1 MNYDD
6 DKVRRRTNARDS
18 YDDDMYD
25 DEPREDTRRRRSTAP
40 TYDNRPAQSSR
51 NTYEGRSAQSSR
63 NAYEGRSAQG
73 SHSSYEGR
81 SAQSSRSSYEG
92 RSAQGSHSS
101 YEGRSAQSSRNVY
114 EGRSTQ
120 CSRQYASASRR
131 YSDDERRGTSYDDY
145 AARRSYSRVDDDY
158 DDEPVQHRAMRRA
171 SENYSHAQTEYA
183 RPRNSQSRR
192 GVREEDD
199 YDFAERSRSYGSHSR
214 KPNNTG
220 KYVAI
225 ALLAAVLIIA
235 IPLSIRGGLFSGLTA
250 SVAGLGTVPTA
261 QTPFEDVFAS
271 PTPDPAATEVPAPT
285 EQPTELPTFAPTEVP
300 GRVLDPDKKAIALT
314 FDDGP
319 SKQTR
324 KILATLAEYDGR
336 ATFFTVGERLD
347 DYSETLQM
355 IYDSGCQIGMHTYS
369 HANLRKL
376 SKSEILDE
384 INKTNDLIYKYT
396 GEYSHLVRP
405 PYGAVNDTVKATVEQ
420 PMINWSIDTRD
431 WESRDANS
439 VYNEIMNNVEDG
451 DIILMHDLYASTAE
465 AVSMA
470 VPDLVAQGYQLCT
483 IDELFKLKGIE
494 LTAGKV
500 YLSAKKSSDD

>member
-1 MNYDD
+1 M
-6 DKVRRRTNARDS
+6 
-18 YDDDMYD
+18 
-25 DEPREDTRRRRSTAP
+25 
-40 TYDNRPAQSSR
+40 
-51 NTYEGRSAQSSR
+51 
-63 NAYEGRSAQG
+63 
-73 SHSSYEGR
+73 
-81 SAQSSRSSYEG
+81 
-92 RSAQGSHSS
+92 
-101 YEGRSAQSSRNVY
+101 
-114 EGRSTQ
+114 
-120 CSRQYASASRR
+120 
-131 YSDDERRGTSYDDY
+131 
-145 AARRSYSRVDDDY
+145 
-158 DDEPVQHRAMRRA
+158 
-171 SENYSHAQTEYA
+171 
-183 RPRNSQSRR
+183 
-192 GVREEDD
+192 
-199 YDFAERSRSYGSHSR
+199 
-214 KPNNTG
+214 
-220 KYVAI
+220 
-225 ALLAAVLIIA
+225 
-235 IPLSIRGGLFSGLTA
+235 
-250 SVAGLGTVPTA
+250 
-261 QTPFEDVFAS
+261 
-271 PTPDPAATEVPAPT
+271 
-285 EQPTELPTFAPTEVP
+285 
-300 GRVLDPDKKAIALT
+300 
-314 FDDGP
+314 
-319 SKQTR
+319 
-324 KILATLAEYDGR
+324 
-336 ATFFTVGERLD
+336 GERLD

-355 IYDSGCQIGMHTYS
+355 IYDSGCQIGMHTYD

>member
-51 NTYEGRSAQSSR
+51 NTYEGRSAQGSRSSYEGRLAQSSR

-81 SAQSSRSSYEG
+81 ST
-92 RSAQGSHSS
+92 
-101 YEGRSAQSSRNVY
+101 QSSRNAY
-114 EGRSTQ
+114 ASRSTQ
-120 CSRQYASASRR
+120 GSRQYASASRR

-158 DDEPVQHRAMRRA
+158 DDEPVQHRAVRRA

-214 KPNNTG
+214 RPNNTG

-405 PYGAVNDTVKATVEQ
+405 PYGAVNDKVKATVEQ

-465 AVSMA
+465 AVSRV
-470 VPDLVAQGYQLCT
+470 VPELVAQGYQLCT
-483 IDELFKLKGIE
+483 VDELFKLKGIE